1 MTVSI
6 VTSIIVWVIT
16 GALGALSTYFGVRY
30 KKMKKENNALKN
42 GVQSLLRNKIIEYHE
57 KYTRKGYCPIYAKEA
72 VRHNY
77 EAYHELGGSGVITK
91 LYEEIMELPV
101 EKKVQSKPKNSKSG
115 GNRV

>member
-6 VTSIIVWVIT
+6 ITSIIVWAIT
-16 GALGALSTYFGVRY
+16 GVLGALTTYLGMRY
-30 KKMKKENNALKN
+30 KKLTRENNALKN

-57 KYTRKGYCPIYAKEA
+57 KYTRQGYCPIYAKEA

-77 EAYHELGGSGVITK
+77 EAYHELGGNGVITK

-101 EKKVQSKPKNSKSG
+101 EKIVKPRN
-115 GNRV
+115 NRR

>member
-6 VTSIIVWVIT
+6 ITSIIVWAIT
-16 GALGALSTYFGVRY
+16 GALGALTTYLGMRY
-30 KKMKKENNALKN
+30 KKVTRENNALKN

-57 KYTRKGYCPIYAKEA
+57 KYTRQGYCPIYAKEA

-77 EAYHELGGSGVITK
+77 EAYHELGGNGVITK

-101 EKKVQSKPKNSKSG
+101 EKIVKPRN
-115 GNRV
+115 NRR